1 MSESYGPLGLFLS
14 AFLAATLLPF
24 SSEAALV
31 AALLSGME
39 HSTALLAASL
49 GNILAITVNFG
60 LGVWLSDW
68 AREKIEGSKSGR
80 KALLLSERYGY
91 WALLL
96 TPLPIIGD
104 PVTLAAG
111 LLRLNLFWFLAIAG
125 TLRILRYWM
134 ITLAF

>member
-1 MSESYGPLGLFLS
+1 MVDSYGPPGLFLS

-31 AALLSGME
+31 AALASGMS
-39 HSTALLAASL
+39 HSTALIAASS
-49 GNILAITVNFG
+49 GNLLAILLNFG
-60 LGVWLSDW
+60 LGFWLSDW
-68 AREKIEGSKSGR
+68 TQQRIERSKSGR
-80 KALLLSERYGY
+80 KTLYLSEKYGY

-96 TPLPIIGD
+96 SPFPIVGD

-111 LLRLNLFWFLAIAG
+111 LLRLNVFWFLAIAG
-125 TLRILRYWM
+125 TLRVLRYWM

>member
-1 MSESYGPLGLFLS
+1 MGESYGPLGLFFS

-31 AALLSGME
+31 AALASGMG
-39 HSTALLAASL
+39 HSTALIAASS
-49 GNILAITVNFG
+49 GNLLAIILNFG
-60 LGVWLSDW
+60 LGFWLSDW
-68 AREKIEGSKSGR
+68 AQHKIERSKSGR
-80 KALLLSERYGY
+80 KALHLSEKYGY

-96 TPLPIIGD
+96 SPLPIVGD

-111 LLRLNLFWFLAIAG
+111 LLRQNIVWFLAIAG

-134 ITLAF
+134 ISLAF

>member
-1 MSESYGPLGLFLS
+1 MVDSYGPLGLFLS

-31 AALLSGME
+31 AALASGME
-39 HSTALLAASL
+39 HSTALIAASS
-49 GNILAITVNFG
+49 GNLLAIMLNFG
-60 LGVWLSDW
+60 LGFWLSDW
-68 AREKIEGSKSGR
+68 AQQRVERSKSGR
-80 KALLLSERYGY
+80 KALQLSERYGY

-96 TPLPIIGD
+96 SPLPIVGD

-111 LLRLNLFWFLAIAG
+111 LLRLNIFWFLAIAG